1 MIDVEQLDHRLVISH
16 FTENGSIDF
25 KEIEVPES
33 EMFEWEHAT
42 QLKHVH
48 PGWESWNGKK
58 IKKRKSRFL
67 SRYRIEEFLFGLDE
81 SVTHGLYEGNMPKV
95 WYCDI
100 EVEVTDDGFP
110 EPSVAPNPVTTICL
124 CSKGSIVVMMTKE
137 LNSSE
142 MDECR
147 KEANEY
153 FSKWEADFDIKFRYF
168 PSEREMLY
176 VFFHKYMQKIS
187 LLTGWNFINFDWLYL
202 VNRAA
207 KYGIDA
213 TVSSPSGKYID
224 EELKLPQHRPIV
236 DYMQIY
242 KKFDT
247 KVLVKESSTLDYV
260 SEQVLNVNKLKY
272 NGTLQDLYKND
283 FKKYVL
289 YNIIDTLLVEYIDRH
304 ISVLGTYIQLAN
316 TARVELSGA
325 FSPIRMTEALLI
337 REFYQRNKILV
348 RNKSEV
354 VKNKYEGAFVK
365 DPKPGMY
372 EWVVTYD
379 FASLYPTTMRQF
391 NISPET
397 YLGKRDD
404 LSGDGYIKT
413 SSGAVYKSNEDSTT
427 RKILTGLFNLRVQ
440 KKEEAKDIEKAIEA
454 MKDLKK
460 YV

>member
-1 MIDVEQLDHRLVISH
+1 
-16 FTENGSIDF
+16 
-25 KEIEVPES
+25 
-33 EMFEWEHAT
+33 
-42 QLKHVH
+42 
-48 PGWESWNGKK
+48 
-58 IKKRKSRFL
+58 
-67 SRYRIEEFLFGLDE
+67 
-81 SVTHGLYEGNMPKV
+81 
-95 WYCDI
+95 
-100 EVEVTDDGFP
+100 
-110 EPSVAPNPVTTICL
+110 
-124 CSKGSIVVMMTKE
+124 
-137 LNSSE
+137 
-142 MDECR
+142 
-147 KEANEY
+147 
-153 FSKWEADFDIKFRYF
+153 
-168 PSEREMLY
+168 
-176 VFFHKYMQKIS
+176 
-187 LLTGWNFINFDWLYL
+187 
-202 VNRAA
+202 
-207 KYGIDA
+207 
-213 TVSSPSGKYID
+213 
-224 EELKLPQHRPIV
+224 
-236 DYMQIY
+236 
-242 KKFDT
+242 
-247 KVLVKESSTLDYV
+247 
-260 SEQVLNVNKLKY
+260 
-272 NGTLQDLYKND
+272 
-283 FKKYVL
+283 
-289 YNIIDTLLVEYIDRH
+289 VEYIDRH